1 MENEI
6 KNQSFSYD
14 DFEYEVLEIKNESL
28 IEEKVNYTDKEI

>member
-14 DFEYEVLEIKNESL
+14 DFEYKVLEIKNESL